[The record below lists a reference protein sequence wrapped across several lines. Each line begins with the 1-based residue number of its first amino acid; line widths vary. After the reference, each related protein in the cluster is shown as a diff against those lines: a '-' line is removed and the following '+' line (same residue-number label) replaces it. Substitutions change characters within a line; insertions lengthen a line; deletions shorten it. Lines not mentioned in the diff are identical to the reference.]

1 MVEVK
6 RLAIYAV
13 FITVL
18 VIVGYQAAKLGL
30 GLRSLEKQYNSLKK
44 ENTSLVTGNTSLE
57 QQIKFYSDP
66 YNLAKELRSKLN
78 YILPGEKEV
87 IIVPSTSTTSTNR

>member
-1 MVEVK
+1 MK

-18 VIVGYQAAKLGL
+18 IIVAYQAAKLGL
-30 GLRSLEKQYNSLKK
+30 GLRILEKQYTGLKEENASLTAS
-44 ENTSLVTGNTSLE
+44 NASLT

-87 IIVPSTSTTSTNR
+87 IIVPSTSTTSTSR